1 MSIAI
6 ANLRHVFGLKGDVA
20 NNVAFQDE
28 QTIIYPSGSNCI
40 LYNMETKMQKFISSI
55 DKSAGMTAM
64 ALTPNKRYIGVAE
77 KGEKATI
84 TIYDLQ
90 TLRKKKVLT
99 TTEVQSQQYVSL
111 AFSPDSKYL
120 ISQGARPD
128 WTLLYWAWEKS
139 KPMASIRTSTN
150 VSNEVYQVSFNPNDN
165 AQFCVVGNGVFK
177 TYKYNEGTLK
187 ANPIQKIEPQNFLCH
202 SWLSEDRIIVGTDT
216 GRMLLFEGQEHKK
229 DFNVSSAPDTIGIE
243 RSGTA
248 GQSDTSE
255 TTNKGQT
262 AVLCLTRYSK
272 GFLCSAGNGIVYMYE
287 KTDERE
293 LYKKAREI
301 RIPVSADSAQAT
313 ANMKGNLHEIM
324 HMTISPSEET
334 IISASRNNQLYTI
347 GLTGAEISKGEHSL
361 FEMLSQPFHYD
372 QITGL
377 DVCIRKPLIS
387 TCSLDRTVRIW
398 NYENNS
404 LDLTKEFQEEAFSV
418 ALHPSG
424 LYVLVG
430 FSDKLRLMNILID
443 DIQPFKEFTIRGC
456 RECQFSNGGHL
467 FAAVHGNVI
476 QLYATYTFENV
487 GNLKGH
493 NGKVRSIV
501 WSQDDSKIISCG
513 VDGAVYEWS
522 VYTSKRDGESV
533 LKTCSYTCAAV
544 SPDGGTTFAVGSD
557 KTLKE
562 ISDSQIQREVPAA
575 DTVLTQVA
583 ISRSGRMLFVGTA
596 QGSIRAMKFPL
607 TVPGEWTEHQCH
619 ASTITKM
626 RISYDDGFLFTV
638 GEDACLY
645 TFKIMDKEGRGLKSK
660 DITYAEEILI
670 SKSDLQEKDT
680 AMKELKTRVYEL
692 NMENE
697 YQLRLKDMNHHEK
710 TKELT
715 EKFIQE
721 MESLKT
727 KNQVL
732 KTDKDK
738 EEAKHEEERQ
748 ELIEKQHQELQDL
761 ESADN
766 QKLMAEY
773 EKYQELQAKS
783 QRMQEEYERQLTA
796 KSESHKQA
804 LREQTEQYETKLHEK
819 IGQLE
824 AAHDEMRQ
832 TMRIHEE
839 TKKQIEEDADREIL
853 DIKNMYERR
862 LREEK
867 EGNMRLTGE
876 TGIMKKKFKSQEQ
889 EIEALKSDINNL
901 NTEKNKLNGVI
912 KSLEKDIL
920 GLKKEIQERDETIQD
935 KEKRIYDLKKKNQE
949 LEKFKFVLD
958 YKIRELK
965 KQIEPREFD
974 IKAMKDQIQEMD
986 TELERYN
993 KNNTALDLKIE
1004 ESKQKLKAN
1013 KEEMAV
1019 QRQKVHDMEAE
1030 LKRFRTD
1037 VSNCVQYIQ
1046 DPQKLKASIV
1056 ALNKK
1061 YVQSEQSVEAA
1072 GMDVDI
1078 QKEYARQRD
1087 HLERSVASF
1096 RKKLTKD
1103 QQIHRADNVRI
1114 MQENVSLI
1122 KEINDLR
1129 KELKMARTQVHDL
1142 EANTNVLKKGGQPPG
1157 PIISFEEMDQT
1168 KKIVEIQK
1176 SEIKRLRDE
1185 LRQTLNRPISSTNK
1199 LPPME
1204 GITAAQ

>member
-40 LYNMETKMQKFISSI
+40 LYNIETKMQKFISSI
-55 DKSAGMTAM
+55 EKSGGMTAM
-64 ALTPNKRYIGVAE
+64 ALTPNKRYIAVAE

-120 ISQGARPD
+120 VSQGARPD
-128 WTLLYWAWEKS
+128 WTLLYWAWEKPN

-177 TYKYNEGTLK
+177 TFKYNEGNLK

-229 DFNVSSAPDTIGIE
+229 DFHVSSPVAPDSTGGE

-248 GQSDTSE
+248 GQSETSE
-255 TTNKGQT
+255 SGMRSQT
-262 AVLCLTRYSK
+262 PVLCVTKYSK

-301 RIPVSADSAQAT
+301 RIPISADSAQAT
-313 ANMKGNLHEIM
+313 ANMKGALHEIM

-334 IISASRNNQLYTI
+334 IIATSRNNQLYTI
-347 GLTGAEISKGEHSL
+347 GLTGAEISKGEQSL
-361 FEMLSQPFHYD
+361 FETLSQPFHYD

-377 DVCIRKPLIS
+377 DVCIRKPLVS

-522 VYTSKRDGESV
+522 VYTSKREGESV

-544 SPDGGTTFAVGSD
+544 SPEGGTTFAVGSD

-619 ASTITKM
+619 ASSITKM
-626 RISYDDGFLFTV
+626 RISYDDSFLFTV

-645 TFKIMDKEGRGLKSK
+645 TFKIMDKEGRGLKAK

-748 ELIEKQHQELQDL
+748 ELIERQHLELRDL
-761 ESADN
+761 ESANN

-783 QRMQEEYERQLTA
+783 QRMQEEYERQLAA

-965 KQIEPREFD
+965 KQIEPREND

-1046 DPQKLKASIV
+1046 DPQKLKTKIV
-1056 ALNKK
+1056 ELNKK
-1061 YVQSEQSVEAA
+1061 YVQSEQAVEAA

-1129 KELKMARTQVHDL
+1129 RELKIARTQVHDL
-1142 EANTNVLKKGGQPPG
+1142 EANSNVLKKGAPPIG
-1157 PIISFEEMDQT
+1157 PIVAPEELDQT

-1185 LRQTLNRPISSTNK
+1185 LRHTLNRPLSNGQR
-1199 LPPME
+1199 LPPLE
-1204 GITAAQ
+1204 VAQ